1 VDAELVFTGLFRRG
15 AFSAEEMADPAI
27 HLGRIFMRES
37 GDVDMTLGALKETVD
52 RLFEQ
57 GAIDVSFR
65 AFLTVTIVTRVF
77 GKSRRRNHEAD
88 EDQCRDEVFQFTV
101 SHPDIIQ

>member
-1 VDAELVFTGLFRRG
+1 
-15 AFSAEEMADPAI
+15 
-27 HLGRIFMRES
+27 
-37 GDVDMTLGALKETVD
+37 MTLCALEETVD

-65 AFLTVTIVTRVF
+65 AFLAVAIVTSVF

-88 EDQCRDEVFQFTV
+88 EDKSGDEVFQFTV
-101 SHPDIIQ
+101 NHPVIIQ